1 MRICSIVEAWPK
13 FALLVSLYF
22 FASMAHL
29 AWGQIPLN
37 ERVLVVYNSSVS
49 ESRAV
54 AKYYMAQRRIP
65 ESHEC
70 KISVNSDD
78 EINQQEFESRVKMPL
93 RKCLDAIGK
102 QKVLYIVFSYRTPY
116 VLKIRGAAYSLDQ
129 FVADIWDEYAPFRPG
144 REVGPHPYFGDAQS
158 QGNVYQPFV
167 SLADY
172 RNRPR
177 SVVVYSVWRLDAAT
191 TNLAKGLV
199 DNAILVET
207 RGLSGKGCFDLQYG
221 GIDHLSDSGSASGDW
236 DVHQAA
242 EFARRAGFQV
252 MEDSLGTEFGAAP
265 SALRCDGA
273 ALYAGWYSLN
283 HYNDAFTWKPGA
295 IGFHLDSAS
304 AANPRGG
311 TNWSANALL
320 RGITITSGA
329 VSEPFLEGLPHP
341 DQVFLY
347 LFQGANVGDAFPRS
361 TRWLKWM
368 IINIGDPLYRP
379 FPKGVAPFNA
389 PGYPEI
395 LLALIPQS
403 EVAGNSSF
411 GVVGLGS
418 PAPEGGTTLS
428 LKSDR
433 PEFVTLPPTVTIPA
447 KANAVRFPI
456 STKPLAGSD
465 AATVRVSVAAGQ
477 LSRSNT
483 LMLYPPSPVGRPQ

>member
-1 MRICSIVEAWPK
+1 
-13 FALLVSLYF
+13 
-22 FASMAHL
+22 
-29 AWGQIPLN
+29 
-37 ERVLVVYNSSVS
+37 
-49 ESRAV
+49 
-54 AKYYMAQRRIP
+54 
-65 ESHEC
+65 
-70 KISVNSDD
+70 
-78 EINQQEFESRVKMPL
+78 
-93 RKCLDAIGK
+93 
-102 QKVLYIVFSYRTPY
+102 
-116 VLKIRGAAYSLDQ
+116 
-129 FVADIWDEYAPFRPG
+129 
-144 REVGPHPYFGDAQS
+144 
-158 QGNVYQPFV
+158 
-167 SLADY
+167 
-172 RNRPR
+172 
-177 SVVVYSVWRLDAAT
+177 
-191 TNLAKGLV
+191 
-199 DNAILVET
+199 
-207 RGLSGKGCFDLQYG
+207 
-221 GIDHLSDSGSASGDW
+221 
-236 DVHQAA
+236 
-242 EFARRAGFQV
+242 
-252 MEDSLGTEFGAAP
+252 MEDGLGTEFGTAP

-273 ALYAGWYSLN
+273 AIYAGWYSLN

-347 LFQGANVGDAFPRS
+347 LFQGANVGDAFSRS

-433 PEFVTLPPTVTIPA
+433 PEIVTLPPTVTIPA

-456 STKPLAGSD
+456 STKPFAGTD
-465 AATVRVSVAAGQ
+465 AATVRVSVSAGQ